1 MAKTVTFGELML
13 KLSPE
18 GYGRFFQSDR
28 MQASFGG
35 SEANVATGLAKLG
48 TECSYVTKLPENAL
62 GQAAADSLR
71 AFGVDTS
78 LIVRGGDRIG
88 IYFIEKGTS
97 LRSPLCIYDRKGSAF
112 ALSDPGEYDWGRILC
127 GAGWFHFSG
136 ITPALGENAVRICA
150 DALEKAKSLGVKVSF
165 DLNHRSK
172 LWGAAEAGKTLQ
184 RLLPYVDLF
193 IANENQAR
201 EIIGEGPSGFVPG
214 KAPDM
219 DRCASDAEK
228 YAEAFGFGAVALTAR
243 TSLSASDNDFGA
255 VLYDGNEAYFSRT
268 YSIRVTDRVGSG
280 DAFDAGLIHSLQCGK
295 APGECVE
302 FAAAAAALEHT
313 VEGDYFRLDGNE
325 ISALVGGDS
334 SGAVKR

>member
-35 SEANVATGLAKLG
+35 SEANVATGLARLG
-48 TECSYVTKLPENAL
+48 TECSYVTKLPSHAL
-62 GQAAADSLR
+62 GQAAEDSLR
-71 AFGVDTS
+71 ACGVDTS
-78 LIVRGGDRIG
+78 FIVRGGDRIG

-112 ALSDPGEYDWGRILC
+112 ALSEPGEYDWDRILD
-127 GAGWFHFSG
+127 GANWLHFSG
-136 ITPALGENAVRICA
+136 ITPALGENAVRICT
-150 DALEKAKSLGVKVSF
+150 DALEKAKGIGAKVSF
-165 DLNHRSK
+165 DLNHRAK
-172 LWGAAEAGKTLQ
+172 LWNAKEAGKTLV

-201 EIIGEGPSGFVPG
+201 EIFGDGTGGFVPG

-219 DRCASDAEK
+219 DRCAADAEK
-228 YAEAFGFGAVALTAR
+228 YARRFGFAAVALTAR

-255 VLYDGNEAYFSRT
+255 LLYDGNDAYLSRT
-268 YSIRVTDRVGSG
+268 YSVHVTDRVGSG

-313 VEGDYFRLDGNE
+313 VEGDYFRLDGSE
-325 ISALVGGDS
+325 ISALAGGDS

>member
-1 MAKTVTFGELML
+1 MARTVTFGELML

-18 GYGRFFQSDR
+18 GYERFFQSGR

-35 SEANVATGLAKLG
+35 SEANVATGLARLG
-48 TECSYVTKLPENAL
+48 LESAYVTKLPSHAI
-62 GQAAADSLR
+62 GQAALDSLR
-71 AFGVDTS
+71 ACGVDTS
-78 LIVRGGDRIG
+78 HVLRGGDRIG
-88 IYFIEKGTS
+88 VYFIEKGTS

-112 ALSDPGEYDWGRILC
+112 ALSDPGEYSWDSILG
-127 GAGWFHFSG
+127 GACWLHFSG
-136 ITPALGENAVRICA
+136 ITPALGENALCICA

-172 LWGAAEAGKTLQ
+172 LWSADEARKTLTG
-184 RLLPYVDLF
+184 LLQYVDLF

-201 EIIGEGPSGFVPG
+201 EIFGEGSGGFVPG

-228 YAEAFGFGAVALTAR
+228 YAKRFGFGAVALTAR
-243 TSLSASDNDFGA
+243 TSLSASDNEFGA
-255 VLYDGNEAYFSRT
+255 LLYDGKDVFFSRT
-268 YSIRVTDRVGSG
+268 YKIHVTDRVGSG
-280 DAFDAGLIHSLQCGK
+280 DAFDAGLIYSLQSGT
-295 APGECVE
+295 APGGCVE

-313 VEGDYFRLDGNE
+313 VEGDYFRIDRDE
-325 ISALVGGDS
+325 ISALAGGDA